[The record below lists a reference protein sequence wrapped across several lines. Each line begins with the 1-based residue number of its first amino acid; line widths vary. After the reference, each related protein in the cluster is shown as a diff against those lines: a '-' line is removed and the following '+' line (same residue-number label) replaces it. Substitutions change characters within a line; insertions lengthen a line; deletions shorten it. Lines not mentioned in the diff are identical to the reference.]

1 MTPNN
6 TQEHNQKSNTV
17 DQLNLGAEIPA
28 KETAQYIA
36 DMLLELRNMAKTA
49 GLKNLQGFLEVSYYE
64 AFSSANRMPI
74 PEGEIERL
82 ERMAADAKKAESE

>member
-1 MTPNN
+1 MTPISA
-6 TQEHNQKSNTV
+6 QEHNQKTSTG
-17 DQLNLGAEIPA
+17 DRLNLGAEIPA

-64 AFSSANRMPI
+64 AFSSANRAPI
-74 PEGEIERL
+74 PEGEAERL
-82 ERMAADAKKAESE
+82 ERMAADAKKAESD